1 MQTENQELTIID
13 GKNLILGRMAS
24 LIAKRLLEGE
34 RIIIINAEKTV
45 LSGKKR
51 SKILAA
57 KKYLEVGHP
66 KKGPFHYRRPDRI
79 VRRTVRGMLP
89 YKKPKGKN
97 AYRQLRVFIGMPE
110 ELQGQMIHTLA
121 EADASK
127 LTCPYFHVG
136 ELAREIGWNPGE

>member
-1 MQTENQELTIID
+1 MQTKNQELTIID

-34 RIIIINAEKTV
+34 RIIVINAEKIV

-51 SKILAA
+51 SKILEA

-89 YKKPKGKN
+89 YKKSRGKD
-97 AYRQLRVFIGMPE
+97 AYRQLRVFIGIPE
-110 ELQGQMIHTLA
+110 ELQGQTIHTLA

-127 LTCPYFHVG
+127 LTCPYFYIR
-136 ELAREIGWNPGE
+136 ELAREIGWNPSE